1 MKKTPNKRSY
11 SKAQKA
17 ASREELRNEL
27 ARRYYADYVQYV
39 HMGRWKR
46 VRMKIGPKS
55 YRKGQEVRQMERKSD
70 KVRRLV
76 ADGDFKGALR
86 IAKDFRLGITKEQSS
101 TMTRAYE
108 CMVHGRFYKQLGYD
122 LDEKIAEGVK
132 ILVGLYGR
140 SEAHDLHQPV
150 Q

>member
-1 MKKTPNKRSY
+1 
-11 SKAQKA
+11 
-17 ASREELRNEL
+17 
-27 ARRYYADYVQYV
+27 
-39 HMGRWKR
+39 
-46 VRMKIGPKS
+46 
-55 YRKGQEVRQMERKSD
+55 MERKSD

-76 ADGDFKGALR
+76 ADCDFKGALR

-101 TMTRAYE
+101 AMARAYE

-132 ILVGLYGR
+132 TLVGLYGR

>member
-1 MKKTPNKRSY
+1 
-11 SKAQKA
+11 
-17 ASREELRNEL
+17 
-27 ARRYYADYVQYV
+27 
-39 HMGRWKR
+39 
-46 VRMKIGPKS
+46 
-55 YRKGQEVRQMERKSD
+55 MERKSD

-122 LDEKIAEGVK
+122 LDE
-132 ILVGLYGR
+132 LVRKERGT
-140 SEAHDLHQPV
+140 
-150 Q
+150 

>member
-1 MKKTPNKRSY
+1 
-11 SKAQKA
+11 
-17 ASREELRNEL
+17 
-27 ARRYYADYVQYV
+27 
-39 HMGRWKR
+39 
-46 VRMKIGPKS
+46 
-55 YRKGQEVRQMERKSD
+55 MERKSD

-86 IAKDFRLGITKEQSS
+86 IAKDFRLGITKA
-101 TMTRAYE
+101 RAYE

>member
-1 MKKTPNKRSY
+1 
-11 SKAQKA
+11 
-17 ASREELRNEL
+17 
-27 ARRYYADYVQYV
+27 
-39 HMGRWKR
+39 
-46 VRMKIGPKS
+46 
-55 YRKGQEVRQMERKSD
+55 MERKSD
-70 KVRRLV
+70 AVRRLV
-76 ADGDFKGALR
+76 SCGSYKEALR
-86 IAKDFRLGITKEQSS
+86 IAKDFRLGITREQSS
-101 TMTRAYE
+101 AMTLAYE

>member
-1 MKKTPNKRSY
+1 
-11 SKAQKA
+11 
-17 ASREELRNEL
+17 
-27 ARRYYADYVQYV
+27 
-39 HMGRWKR
+39 
-46 VRMKIGPKS
+46 
-55 YRKGQEVRQMERKSD
+55 MERKTEV
-70 KVRRLV
+70 VRSLV
-76 ADGDFKGALR
+76 RSGELKQALK